1 MMFWTLWAVVTSVA
15 AAAIICSSVWIL
27 ARGAVAWSNAISAV
41 HQARAHGIE
50 ADMQRDTIEQ
60 ARAAVDRAYSG
71 GRPPPTPDE
80 IREAIFRQ
88 RAASNGEPDDYH
100 EVTTSGDV
108 SPDELNTHMQGG
120 EFIRDTMP

>member
-1 MMFWTLWAVVTSVA
+1 MMFWILWASFTAVVA
-15 AAAIICSSVWIL
+15 AVAICCAVWIL

-50 ADMQRDTIEQ
+50 ADMQRETIQQ

-71 GRPPPTPDE
+71 GRPPPTPED
-80 IREAIFRQ
+80 IREAILRQ
-88 RAASNGEPDDYH
+88 RAASNGEADYH

-108 SPDELNTHMQGG
+108 TPDELNEHMQGG
-120 EFIRDTMP
+120 EFVRETP